1 MVERVDG
8 IDAGCLVSLQ
18 LDKSNDRYLN
28 FCLRLSVVTTAA
40 AKVILTVYV
49 DTCLRLLV
57 NTITHTHAPL
67 QPGDGAV
74 NIDRR

>member
-1 MVERVDG
+1 MVEVVDV

-28 FCLRLSVVTTAA
+28 FCLRLSVVPAA
-40 AKVILTVYV
+40 AAEAILTVYV
-49 DTCLRLLV
+49 DNIPRLLV
-57 NTITHTHAPL
+57 NSITHTHAPL